1 MHPQRDVFWEAIIP
15 GCVEGVKQHNVKAA
29 LTNRFFPGRGE
40 YGTGNGENGYRLCL
54 PSEAEYRQNGPL
66 PIQGFLWSASSIVGQ
81 NE

>member
-1 MHPQRDVFWEAIIP
+1 MT
-15 GCVEGVKQHNVKAA
+15 A